1 MGHSHSHNHSH
12 HHDLNSR
19 NLLISIFLNI
29 AITVAQVIGGIV
41 SGSLALLSDALHNF
55 SDVISLIIS
64 WIANKLVKKKASLKR
79 TFGYKRAEILA
90 AFINAATLIVVAVL
104 LIFEAIERFRNPQE
118 IESNLVIWLS
128 IIAILGNGF
137 SVLLLKK
144 NADNNMN
151 LKSAYLH
158 LLTDMLASV
167 AVLIGGLL
175 MKYYEIWWIDS
186 VLTLAIAV
194 YLVVMG
200 WDLLKNS
207 FKVLMLFTPDSTS
220 VKSIVEDIQ
229 TIDAVKNVHH
239 VHIWQLNE
247 EEIPNTI
254 IADNTG
260 GILMQRG
267 EVDMCIV
274 GTDRTLSNGDVCNK
288 IGTYLKALAAHDNN
302 IPFYVTLPSST
313 IDWDIK
319 NAQDIPI
326 EERNSEELSH
336 VEGIDENNEIKKV
349 LIYPKKSKAMNLA
362 FDITPAKYV
371 TGLITEK
378 GTCEA
383 SPEGLKKLFK

>member
-186 VLTLAIAV
+186 VLTLVIAV

-247 EEIPNTI
+247 EEIHLEAHI
-254 IADNTG
+254 DFKKDI
-260 GILMQRG
+260 
-267 EVDMCIV
+267 
-274 GTDRTLSNGDVCNK
+274 TLSQFDVILN
-288 IGTYLKALAAHDNN
+288 
-302 IPFYVTLPSST
+302 S
-313 IDWDIK
+313 
-319 NAQDIPI
+319 I
-326 EERNSEELSH
+326 EE
-336 VEGIDENNEIKKV
+336 
-349 LIYPKKSKAMNLA
+349 LIYHKY
-362 FDITPAKYV
+362 DINHINIQPEYGKCDAKDV
-371 TGLITEK
+371 IIQD
-378 GTCEA
+378 
-383 SPEGLKKLFK
+383 

>member
-1 MGHSHSHNHSH
+1 MGHFHSHNHSH

-158 LLTDMLASV
+158 LLTVMLASV

-247 EEIPNTI
+247 EEIHLEAHI
-254 IADNTG
+254 DFKEDI
-260 GILMQRG
+260 
-267 EVDMCIV
+267 
-274 GTDRTLSNGDVCNK
+274 TLSQFDVILN
-288 IGTYLKALAAHDNN
+288 
-302 IPFYVTLPSST
+302 S
-313 IDWDIK
+313 
-319 NAQDIPI
+319 I
-326 EERNSEELSH
+326 EE
-336 VEGIDENNEIKKV
+336 
-349 LIYPKKSKAMNLA
+349 LIYHKY
-362 FDITPAKYV
+362 DINHINIQPEYGKCDAKDV
-371 TGLITEK
+371 IVQD
-378 GTCEA
+378 
-383 SPEGLKKLFK
+383 